1 MFRLLNKQEEA
12 EFKLWARRNYTIGTE
27 ISEVWHPV
35 VQDECRRMCEE
46 KGMLLD
52 VEDLNRSPIRNLG
65 LEN

>member
-1 MFRLLNKQEEA
+1 MFRLLNKKEEA
-12 EFKLWARRNYTIGTE
+12 EFRLWAHAHYIPGTE

-46 KGMLLD
+46 KGILLD
-52 VEDLNRSPIRNLG
+52 VEDANKSPVRNSG

>member
-12 EFKLWARRNYTIGTE
+12 EFRLWARRNYTIGSE

-46 KGMLLD
+46 NASSFD
-52 VEDLNRSPIRNLG
+52 AEDGKNSPETNLG

>member
-12 EFKLWARRNYTIGTE
+12 EFRLWARRNYTIGSE

-46 KGMLLD
+46 SGIRFVAGDGKNSP
-52 VEDLNRSPIRNLG
+52 ERSLG

>member
-12 EFKLWARRNYTIGTE
+12 KFRLWARAHYTPGTE

-35 VQDECRRMCEE
+35 VQDECRQMCQED
-46 KGMLLD
+46 GIRFG
-52 VEDLNRSPIRNLG
+52 VEDGKDSPERNLG